1 MMGAKDTGILV
12 QGFSNKNFKKGDKV
26 VIMENLGDKYKVSNE
41 KFSDTIEIPKNKLLL
56 FSVSKDKFQ
65 ITEAGSYLYKTPK
78 SGTGVVRELNVNEE
92 VTIQPEVKDKNFY
105 LVKTAYEEFGFIN
118 KNSGKMV
125 EESVKPSVYSNKDFT
140 LTNSSGDIQPIKQN
154 TKLSLIDIKGE
165 VVSVVYNN
173 IIYTTK
179 KENINF
185 TRAES
190 GSTTS
195 TYQAQNTENSEEQT
209 NKTEQ
214 NNNTEQ
220 VKPQDNS
227 TQQNITTEANT
238 KKESVVVNT
247 ETNEVES
254 TKVEATTEEITIDE
268 QLKKE
273 QKKPSKTQ
281 QELRT
286 TLTKGAGIRGNQ
298 FTTAQEFKGESL
310 VDYAKTMIGTPYVWG
325 GTSLDGIDC
334 SGFTSKCYRDA
345 LGIKINRVSRDQ
357 IDHGY
362 AVTVD
367 QLQPGDLVFFNKE
380 NGGIITHV
388 GMYVGDNMM
397 IHASQSQGK
406 VVMVST
412 KTDYFRNRLVTAR
425 RIITN

>member
-1 MMGAKDTGILV
+1 MVGAKDTGILV
-12 QGFSNKNFKKGDKV
+12 QGYSKKDFKKGDKV

-41 KFSDTIEIPKNKLLL
+41 KFTDTLEIPKNKLLL

-65 ITEAGSYLYKTPK
+65 VTEVGNYLYRTPK
-78 SGTGVVRELNVNEE
+78 SGTGVIRELNVNEE

-105 LVKTAYEEFGFIN
+105 LVKTAYEEFGFIK

-140 LTNSSGDIQPIKQN
+140 LTNASGDIQPIKQN

-185 TRAES
+185 TRATT

-195 TYQAQNTENSEEQT
+195 TYQAQNTENSEEQA
-209 NKTEQ
+209 N

-220 VKPQDNS
+220 VKSQDNNS
-227 TQQNITTEANT
+227 TQQQNITSEVDKN
-238 KKESVVVNT
+238 KEEVVVNT
-247 ETNEVES
+247 ETNEVE
-254 TKVEATTEEITIDE
+254 TTPEDVSIDE

-281 QELRT
+281 QELRS

-298 FTTAQEFKGESL
+298 FTTSQEFKGESL
-310 VDYAKTMIGTPYVWG
+310 VDYAKTLIGTPYVWG

-334 SGFTSKCYRDA
+334 SGFTSKCYRDV

-357 IDHGY
+357 TDNGY

-388 GMYVGDNMM
+388 GMYAGDNMM

-425 RIITN
+425 RII

>member
-1 MMGAKDTGILV
+1 
-12 QGFSNKNFKKGDKV
+12 
-26 VIMENLGDKYKVSNE
+26 
-41 KFSDTIEIPKNKLLL
+41 
-56 FSVSKDKFQ
+56 
-65 ITEAGSYLYKTPK
+65 
-78 SGTGVVRELNVNEE
+78 
-92 VTIQPEVKDKNFY
+92 
-105 LVKTAYEEFGFIN
+105 
-118 KNSGKMV
+118 MV

-154 TKLSLIDIKGE
+154 TKLSLIDIKDE
-165 VVSVVYNN
+165 IVHVVYNN

-185 TRAES
+185 TRATT

-195 TYQAQNTENSEEQT
+195 TYQAQNTQNSEEA
-209 NKTEQ
+209 NKE
-214 NNNTEQ
+214 EQ
-220 VKPQDNS
+220 VKPQDTS
-227 TQQNITTEANT
+227 TQQKDITTEVDT
-238 KKESVVVNT
+238 KKEEVVVNT
-247 ETNEVES
+247 ETNEVE
-254 TKVEATTEEITIDE
+254 ATEEVKIDE

-298 FTTAQEFKGESL
+298 FTTAQEFKGEAL

-325 GTSLDGIDC
+325 GTTLDGIDC

-357 IDHGY
+357 TDNGY

-388 GMYVGDNMM
+388 GMYAGDNMM

>member
-1 MMGAKDTGILV
+1 MVGAKDTGILV
-12 QGFSNKNFKKGDKV
+12 QGYNKQNFKKGDKV

-41 KFSDTIEIPKNKLLL
+41 KFTDTLEIPKNKLLL

-65 ITEAGSYLYKTPK
+65 VTEAGNYLYRTPK
-78 SGTGVVRELNVNEE
+78 GGTGVIRELNVNEE

-105 LVKTAYEEFGFIN
+105 LVKTAYDEFGFIK

-154 TKLSLIDIKGE
+154 TKLSLIDIKDE
-165 VVSVVYNN
+165 IVHVVYNN

-185 TRAES
+185 TRATT

-195 TYQAQNTENSEEQT
+195 TYQAQNTQNSEEA
-209 NKTEQ
+209 NKE
-214 NNNTEQ
+214 EQ
-220 VKPQDNS
+220 VKPQDTS
-227 TQQNITTEANT
+227 TQQKDITTEVDT
-238 KKESVVVNT
+238 KKEEVVVNT
-247 ETNEVES
+247 ETNEVE
-254 TKVEATTEEITIDE
+254 ATEEVKIDE

-273 QKKPSKTQ
+273 QKKPSQTQ

-286 TLTKGAGIRGNQ
+286 SLTKGAGIRGNQ
-298 FTTAQEFKGESL
+298 FTTAQEFKGEAL
-310 VDYAKTMIGTPYVWG
+310 VDYAKTLIGTPYVWG

-334 SGFTSKCYRDA
+334 SGFTSKCYKDA

-362 AVTVD
+362 AVTAD

-380 NGGIITHV
+380 NGGVITHV
-388 GMYVGDNMM
+388 GMYAGDNMM

>member
-1 MMGAKDTGILV
+1 MVGAKDTGILV
-12 QGFSNKNFKKGDKV
+12 QGYNKQNFKKGDKV

-41 KFSDTIEIPKNKLLL
+41 KFTDTLEIPKNKLLL

-65 ITEAGSYLYKTPK
+65 VTEAGNYLYRTPK
-78 SGTGVVRELNVNEE
+78 GGTGVIRELNVNEE

-105 LVKTAYEEFGFIN
+105 LVKTAYDEFGFIK

-154 TKLSLIDIKGE
+154 TKLSLIDIKDE
-165 VVSVVYNN
+165 IVHVVYNN

-185 TRAES
+185 IRATT

-195 TYQAQNTENSEEQT
+195 TYQAQNTQNSEEA
-209 NKTEQ
+209 NKE
-214 NNNTEQ
+214 EQ
-220 VKPQDNS
+220 VKPQDTS
-227 TQQNITTEANT
+227 TQQKDITTEVDT
-238 KKESVVVNT
+238 KKEEVVVNT
-247 ETNEVES
+247 ETNEVE
-254 TKVEATTEEITIDE
+254 ATEEVKIDE

-298 FTTAQEFKGESL
+298 FTTAQEFKGEAL

-325 GTSLDGIDC
+325 GTTLDGIDC

-388 GMYVGDNMM
+388 GMYAGDNMM

>member
-1 MMGAKDTGILV
+1 MVGAKDTGILV
-12 QGFSNKNFKKGDKV
+12 QGYNKQNFKKGDKV

-41 KFSDTIEIPKNKLLL
+41 KFTDTLEIPKNKLLL

-65 ITEAGSYLYKTPK
+65 VTEAGNYLYRTPK
-78 SGTGVVRELNVNEE
+78 GGTGVIRELNVNEE

-105 LVKTAYEEFGFIN
+105 LVKTAYDEFGFIK

-154 TKLSLIDIKGE
+154 TKLSLIDIKDE
-165 VVSVVYNN
+165 IVHVVYNN

-185 TRAES
+185 TRATT

-195 TYQAQNTENSEEQT
+195 TYQAQNTQNSEEA
-209 NKTEQ
+209 NKE
-214 NNNTEQ
+214 EQ
-220 VKPQDNS
+220 VKPQDTS
-227 TQQNITTEANT
+227 TQQKDITTEVDT
-238 KKESVVVNT
+238 KKEEVVVNT
-247 ETNEVES
+247 ETNEVE
-254 TKVEATTEEITIDE
+254 ATEEVKIDE

-298 FTTAQEFKGESL
+298 FTTSQEFKGEAL

-325 GTSLDGIDC
+325 GTTLDGIDC

-388 GMYVGDNMM
+388 GMYAGDNMM

>member
-1 MMGAKDTGILV
+1 MVGAKDTGILV
-12 QGFSNKNFKKGDKV
+12 QGYNKQNFKKGDKV

-41 KFSDTIEIPKNKLLL
+41 KFTDTLEIPKNKLLL

-65 ITEAGSYLYKTPK
+65 VTEAGNYLYRTPK
-78 SGTGVVRELNVNEE
+78 GGTGVIRELNVNEE

-105 LVKTAYEEFGFIN
+105 LVKTAYDEFGFIK

-154 TKLSLIDIKGE
+154 TKLSLIDIKDE
-165 VVSVVYNN
+165 IVHVVYNN

-185 TRAES
+185 TRATT

-195 TYQAQNTENSEEQT
+195 TYQAQNTQNSEEA
-209 NKTEQ
+209 NKE
-214 NNNTEQ
+214 EQ
-220 VKPQDNS
+220 VKPQDTS
-227 TQQNITTEANT
+227 TQQKDITTEVDT
-238 KKESVVVNT
+238 KKEEVVVNT
-247 ETNEVES
+247 ETNEVE
-254 TKVEATTEEITIDE
+254 ATEEVKIDE

-298 FTTAQEFKGESL
+298 FTTAQEVKGEAL

-325 GTSLDGIDC
+325 GTTLDGIDC

-388 GMYVGDNMM
+388 GMYAGDNMM

>member
-1 MMGAKDTGILV
+1 MVGAKDTGILV
-12 QGFSNKNFKKGDKV
+12 QGYNKQNFKKGDKV

-41 KFSDTIEIPKNKLLL
+41 KFTDTLEIPKNKLLL

-65 ITEAGSYLYKTPK
+65 VTEAGNYLYRTPK
-78 SGTGVVRELNVNEE
+78 GGTGVIRELNVNEE

-105 LVKTAYEEFGFIN
+105 LVKTAYDEFGFIK

-154 TKLSLIDIKGE
+154 TKLSLIDIKDE
-165 VVSVVYNN
+165 IVHVVYNN

-185 TRAES
+185 TRATI

-195 TYQAQNTENSEEQT
+195 TYQAQNTQNSEEA
-209 NKTEQ
+209 NKE
-214 NNNTEQ
+214 EQ
-220 VKPQDNS
+220 VKPQDTS
-227 TQQNITTEANT
+227 TQQKDITTEVDT
-238 KKESVVVNT
+238 KKEEVVVNT
-247 ETNEVES
+247 ETNEVE
-254 TKVEATTEEITIDE
+254 ATEEVKIDE

-298 FTTAQEFKGESL
+298 FTTAQEFKGEAL

-325 GTSLDGIDC
+325 GTTLDGIDC

-388 GMYVGDNMM
+388 GMYAGDNMM

>member
-1 MMGAKDTGILV
+1 MVGAKDTGILV
-12 QGFSNKNFKKGDKV
+12 QGYNKQNFKKGDKV

-41 KFSDTIEIPKNKLLL
+41 KFTDTLEIPKNKLLL

-65 ITEAGSYLYKTPK
+65 ITEAGNYLYRTPK
-78 SGTGVVRELNVNEE
+78 GGTGVIRELNVNEE

-105 LVKTAYEEFGFIN
+105 LVKTAYEEFGFIK

-154 TKLSLIDIKGE
+154 TKLSLIDIKDDI
-165 VVSVVYNN
+165 VHVVYNN

-185 TRAES
+185 TRATT

-195 TYQAQNTENSEEQT
+195 TYQAQNTQNSEEA
-209 NKTEQ
+209 
-214 NNNTEQ
+214 NNEEQ
-220 VKPQDNS
+220 VKPQDTS
-227 TQQNITTEANT
+227 TQQKNITTEADT
-238 KKESVVVNT
+238 KKEEVVVNT
-247 ETNEVES
+247 ETNEVE
-254 TKVEATTEEITIDE
+254 ATEEVKIDE

-273 QKKPSKTQ
+273 QKKPSQTQ

-286 TLTKGAGIRGNQ
+286 SLTKGAGIRGNQ
-298 FTTAQEFKGESL
+298 FTTAQEFKGEAL
-310 VDYAKTMIGTPYVWG
+310 VDYAKTLIGTPYVWG

-334 SGFTSKCYRDA
+334 SGFTSKCYKDA

-388 GMYVGDNMM
+388 GMYAGDNMM

>member
-1 MMGAKDTGILV
+1 MVGAKDTGILV
-12 QGFSNKNFKKGDKV
+12 QGYNKQNFKKGDKV

-41 KFSDTIEIPKNKLLL
+41 KFTDTLEIPKNKLLL

-65 ITEAGSYLYKTPK
+65 VTEAGNYLYRTPK
-78 SGTGVVRELNVNEE
+78 GGTGVIRELNVNEE

-105 LVKTAYEEFGFIN
+105 LVKTAYDEFGFIK

-154 TKLSLIDIKGE
+154 TKLSLIDIKDE
-165 VVSVVYNN
+165 IVHVVYNN

-185 TRAES
+185 TRATT

-195 TYQAQNTENSEEQT
+195 TYQAQNTQNSEEA
-209 NKTEQ
+209 
-214 NNNTEQ
+214 NNEEQ
-220 VKPQDNS
+220 VKPQDTS
-227 TQQNITTEANT
+227 TQQKNITTEADT
-238 KKESVVVNT
+238 KKEEVVVNT
-247 ETNEVES
+247 ETNEVE
-254 TKVEATTEEITIDE
+254 ATEEVKIDE

-273 QKKPSKTQ
+273 QKKPSQTQ

-286 TLTKGAGIRGNQ
+286 SLTKGAGIRGNQ
-298 FTTAQEFKGESL
+298 FTTAQEFKGDAL
-310 VDYAKTMIGTPYVWG
+310 VDYAKTLIGTPYVWG

-388 GMYVGDNMM
+388 GMYAGDNMM

>member
-1 MMGAKDTGILV
+1 MVGAKDTGILV
-12 QGFSNKNFKKGDKV
+12 QGYNKQNFKKGDKV

-41 KFSDTIEIPKNKLLL
+41 KFTDTLEIPKNKLLL

-65 ITEAGSYLYKTPK
+65 VTEAGNYLYRTPK
-78 SGTGVVRELNVNEE
+78 GGTGVIRELNVNEE

-105 LVKTAYEEFGFIN
+105 LVKTAYDEFGFIK

-154 TKLSLIDIKGE
+154 TKLSLIDIKDE
-165 VVSVVYNN
+165 IVHVVYNN

-185 TRAES
+185 TRATT

-195 TYQAQNTENSEEQT
+195 TYQAQNTQNSEEA
-209 NKTEQ
+209 NKE
-214 NNNTEQ
+214 EQ
-220 VKPQDNS
+220 VKPQDTS
-227 TQQNITTEANT
+227 TQQKDITTEVDI
-238 KKESVVVNT
+238 KKEEVVVNT
-247 ETNEVES
+247 ETNEVE
-254 TKVEATTEEITIDE
+254 ATEEVKIDE

-298 FTTAQEFKGESL
+298 FTTSQEFKGEAL

-325 GTSLDGIDC
+325 GTTLDGIDC

-388 GMYVGDNMM
+388 GMYAGDNMM

>member
-12 QGFSNKNFKKGDKV
+12 QGYSKKDFKKGDKV

-41 KFSDTIEIPKNKLLL
+41 KFTDTLEIPKNKLLL
-56 FSVSKDKFQ
+56 FSISKDKFQ
-65 ITEAGSYLYKTPK
+65 VTEAGSYLYRTPK
-78 SGTGVVRELNVNEE
+78 SGTGLIRELNVNEE

-105 LVKTAYEEFGFIN
+105 LVKTAYEEFGFIK
-118 KNSGKMV
+118 KNSGKLV

-140 LTNSSGDIQPIKQN
+140 LTNASGDIQPIKQN
-154 TKLSLIDIKGE
+154 TKLSLIDLKGE
-165 VVSVVYNN
+165 VAYVVYNN

-185 TRAES
+185 TRATT
-190 GSTTS
+190 GSTSS
-195 TYQAQNTENSEEQT
+195 TYQAQNTENSEAQATNEEQV
-209 NKTEQ
+209 KP
-214 NNNTEQ
+214 

-227 TQQNITTEANT
+227 TQQNITSEEDKN
-238 KKESVVVNT
+238 KEEVVVNT
-247 ETNEVES
+247 ETNEVE
-254 TKVEATTEEITIDE
+254 ATAEEVTIDA

-281 QELRT
+281 NELRT
-286 TLTKGAGIRGNQ
+286 SLTKGAGIRGNQ
-298 FTTAQEFKGESL
+298 FTTAQEFKGETL

-325 GTSLDGIDC
+325 GTSLDGLDC
-334 SGFTSKCYRDA
+334 SGFTSKCYKDA

-388 GMYVGDNMM
+388 GMYAGDNMM

>member
-1 MMGAKDTGILV
+1 MVGAKDTGILV
-12 QGFSNKNFKKGDKV
+12 QGYYKQNFKKGDKV

-41 KFSDTIEIPKNKLLL
+41 KFTDTLEIPKNKLLL

-65 ITEAGSYLYKTPK
+65 ITEAGNYLYRTPK
-78 SGTGVVRELNVNEE
+78 GGTGVIRELNVNEE

-105 LVKTAYEEFGFIN
+105 LVKTAYEEFGFIK

-154 TKLSLIDIKGE
+154 TKLSLIDIKDDI
-165 VVSVVYNN
+165 VHVVYNN

-185 TRAES
+185 TRATT

-195 TYQAQNTENSEEQT
+195 TYQAQNTQNSEEA
-209 NKTEQ
+209 
-214 NNNTEQ
+214 NNEEQ
-220 VKPQDNS
+220 VKPQDTS
-227 TQQNITTEANT
+227 TQQKNITTEADT
-238 KKESVVVNT
+238 KKEEVVVNT
-247 ETNEVES
+247 ETNEVE
-254 TKVEATTEEITIDE
+254 ATEEVKIDE

-273 QKKPSKTQ
+273 QKKPSQTQ

-286 TLTKGAGIRGNQ
+286 SLTKGAGIRGNQ
-298 FTTAQEFKGESL
+298 FTTAQEFKGEAL
-310 VDYAKTMIGTPYVWG
+310 VDYAKTLIGTPYVWG

-334 SGFTSKCYRDA
+334 SGFTSKCYKDA

-362 AVTVD
+362 AVTAD

-380 NGGIITHV
+380 NGGVITHV
-388 GMYVGDNMM
+388 GMYAGDNMM

>member
-1 MMGAKDTGILV
+1 MVGAKDTGILV
-12 QGFSNKNFKKGDKV
+12 QGYSKTNFKKGDKV

-41 KFSDTIEIPKNKLLL
+41 KFTDSLEIPKNKLLL
-56 FSVSKDKFQ
+56 FSISKDKFQ
-65 ITEAGSYLYKTPK
+65 ITEAGNYLYRTPK
-78 SGTGVVRELNVNEE
+78 SGTGVIRELNVNEE
-92 VTIQPEVKDKNFY
+92 VTIQPEIKDKNFY
-105 LVKTAYEEFGFIN
+105 LVKTAYEEFGFIK

-154 TKLSLIDIKGE
+154 TKLSLVDIKDDI
-165 VVSVVYNN
+165 VHVVYNN

-185 TRAES
+185 TRATT

-195 TYQAQNTENSEEQT
+195 TYQAQNTQNSEEA
-209 NKTEQ
+209 
-214 NNNTEQ
+214 NNEEQ
-220 VKPQDNS
+220 VKPQDTS
-227 TQQNITTEANT
+227 TQQKNITTEADT
-238 KKESVVVNT
+238 KKEEVVVNT
-247 ETNEVES
+247 ETNEVE
-254 TKVEATTEEITIDE
+254 ATEEVKIDE

-273 QKKPSKTQ
+273 QNKPSKTQ

-286 TLTKGAGIRGNQ
+286 SLTKGAGIRGNQ
-298 FTTAQEFKGESL
+298 FTTSQEFKGEAL
-310 VDYAKTMIGTPYVWG
+310 VDYAKTLIGTPYVWG

-334 SGFTSKCYRDA
+334 SGFTSKCYKDA

-357 IDHGY
+357 IEHGY
-362 AVTVD
+362 AVTAD

-388 GMYVGDNMM
+388 GMYAGDNMM

>member
-1 MMGAKDTGILV
+1 MVGAKDTGILV
-12 QGFSNKNFKKGDKV
+12 QGYNKQNFKKGDKV

-41 KFSDTIEIPKNKLLL
+41 KFTDTLEIPKNKLLL

-65 ITEAGSYLYKTPK
+65 VTEAGNYLYRTPK
-78 SGTGVVRELNVNEE
+78 GGTGVIRELNVNEE

-105 LVKTAYEEFGFIN
+105 LVKTAYDEFGFIK

-154 TKLSLIDIKGE
+154 TKLSLIDIKDE
-165 VVSVVYNN
+165 IVHVVYNN

-185 TRAES
+185 TRATT

-195 TYQAQNTENSEEQT
+195 TYQAQNTQNSEEA
-209 NKTEQ
+209 NKE
-214 NNNTEQ
+214 EQ
-220 VKPQDNS
+220 VKPQDTS
-227 TQQNITTEANT
+227 TQQKDITTEVDT
-238 KKESVVVNT
+238 KKEEVVVNT
-247 ETNEVES
+247 ETNEVE
-254 TKVEATTEEITIDE
+254 ATEEVKIDE

-298 FTTAQEFKGESL
+298 FTTAQEFKGEAL

-325 GTSLDGIDC
+325 GTTLDGIDC

-388 GMYVGDNMM
+388 GMYAGDNMM